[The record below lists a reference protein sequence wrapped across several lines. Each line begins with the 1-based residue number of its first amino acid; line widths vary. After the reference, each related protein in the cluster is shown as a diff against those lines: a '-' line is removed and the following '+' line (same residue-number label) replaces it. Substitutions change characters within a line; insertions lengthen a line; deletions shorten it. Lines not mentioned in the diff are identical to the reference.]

1 MGTRNTDIWLSKEI
15 WNLLISLGITI
26 MVEYLPSHLNIEADW
41 ESRNC
46 QDSSDWKLD
55 EQIFHRIYQES
66 HISW

>member
-1 MGTRNTDIWLSKEI
+1 
-15 WNLLISLGITI
+15 

-41 ESRNC
+41 ESRNI